1 MKTNETTV
9 RRPNSTILKSV
20 QKPGRYAGG
29 EYGQII
35 KDKTKVK
42 ARFAFC
48 FPDTYEIGMSNL
60 GVRLLYGALNQHPDI
75 WCERVYD
82 PWVDMQEQMK
92 LHNLPLVALESGDPL
107 DRFDFVAFT
116 LQYEM
121 SYTNVLN
128 MLDLAGIPLRTK
140 NRREE
145 DPLVIGGGP
154 CSFNPEPVADF
165 FDLFN
170 IGEGENMLP
179 SIVELYIRMKD
190 EGRYTRADFLH
201 EAARTIP
208 GVYVPSLYT
217 VTYNEDGT
225 VQAYTPVYDDI
236 PRTVQ
241 KQIVRDLDQVYFP
254 DRVVMPYIETV
265 HDRIMLEVYRG
276 CIRGCRFCQA
286 GMIYRPVR
294 EKTPDVLNE
303 QAKCLFDSTGYE
315 ELSLTSL
322 SISDYTQLEGLC
334 DKLLAWTDENMV
346 SLSLPSLRVDNF
358 SRELMDRIASVRSSS
373 LTFAPE
379 AGTQRLR
386 DVINKNVR
394 EEEVLRSMKVAFDA
408 GKTAVKLYFM
418 EGLPTETLDDIEG
431 IAKLAERVVD
441 SYYANPNRP
450 KGRQVTVTVSVSC
463 FIPKPFTAFQWEPQ
477 DTMEMLRE
485 KQEYLKSKITNRH
498 VRYVHHDAKV
508 SLIEVVLARG
518 DRRLSDALE
527 LGCREGFKFD
537 AWDEH
542 FDYDKWLDV
551 FRRTGIDPAFY
562 AYRRWGLDEVLP
574 WDIID
579 CGVSKEFFKRERA
592 RAYAEQTTPNCREQ
606 CSGCGANKLGGERA
620 VCPHVNPY
628 PPEKPTVLPR
638 KMIPNRQ
645 EIMAQWEKADPFL
658 TMRIKFRKVG
668 SLQYIS
674 HLDLQRTLAR
684 VLVRANIPMWYTQGF
699 NPHAKVT
706 FGLPL
711 SLGTES
717 ECEYLDLRLDRKIPP
732 EELRQ
737 RLNRELTEE
746 MAVLDAYEPTSKF
759 QDIGWA
765 SYEMELTFAGADA
778 ATAAAMQTLLTTSPL
793 YMTKKGKAG
802 EREIDIV
809 PLIRNLAVTCP
820 VPGTVRLSALL
831 SASGDAYLN
840 PEFLITAAKD
850 RLGILSGDPAEE
862 SYRILRTEV
871 FLADGVTVF
880 R

>member
-1 MKTNETTV
+1 MKTSENQIK
-9 RRPNSTILKSV
+9 RPNSTILKSV

-29 EYGQII
+29 EYGQVI
-35 KDKTKVK
+35 KDKSAVK

-60 GVRLLYGALNQHPDI
+60 GVRLLYGALNEHPDI

-92 LHNLPLVALESGDPL
+92 RHDLPLVALESGDPL
-107 DRFDFVAFT
+107 GEFDFVAFT

-128 MLDLAGIPLRTK
+128 MLELAQIPLRS
-140 NRREE
+140 RDRGE
-145 DPLVIGGGP
+145 DAPIVIGGGP

-179 SIVELYIRMKD
+179 AIVELYIRMRD
-190 EGRYTRADFLH
+190 EGSYSRAAFLR
-201 EAARTIP
+201 EAARSIP
-208 GVYVPSLYT
+208 GVYVPSLYE
-217 VTYNEDGT
+217 VSYNEDGT
-225 VQAYTPVYDDI
+225 IRAYTPLYDDV

-315 ELSLTSL
+315 EMSLTSL
-322 SISDYTQLEGLC
+322 SISDYTRLEGLC
-334 DKLLAWTDENMV
+334 DRLLEWTDDNMV

-431 IAKLAERVVD
+431 IARLAERVVE
-441 SYYANPNRP
+441 SFYENPNRP
-450 KGRQVTVTVSVSC
+450 RGKHVTVTISVSC

-508 SLIEVVLARG
+508 SLVEAVLARG
-518 DRRLSDALE
+518 DRRLCDALE
-527 LGCREGFKFD
+527 LACREGFKFD
-537 AWDEH
+537 AWDEY
-542 FDYDKWLDV
+542 FDYDRWMDV
-551 FRRTGIDPAFY
+551 FRRTGVDPAFY
-562 AYRRWGLDEVLP
+562 AHRRWGLDEVLP

-579 CGVSKEFFKRERA
+579 CGVSKDFFKRERA
-592 RAYAEQTTPNCREQ
+592 RAYEEKTTPNCREQ
-606 CSGCGANKLGGERA
+606 CSGCGANKLGGDRA

-628 PPEKPTVLPR
+628 PPEQPPVLPR
-638 KMIPNRQ
+638 KPIPDRQ
-645 EIMAQWEKADPFL
+645 QIMAQWEKADPFL
-658 TMRIKFRKVG
+658 TMRVKFCKVG

-684 VLVRANIPMWYTQGF
+684 VLVRANIPMWYTKGF

-711 SLGTES
+711 SIGTES
-717 ECEYLDLRLDRKIPP
+717 ECEYLDLRLDRRIPP
-732 EELRQ
+732 DELRR
-737 RLNRELTEE
+737 RLNHELTEE
-746 MAVLDAYEPTSKF
+746 MAVLDAYEPTTKF
-759 QDIGWA
+759 CDIGWA
-765 SYEMELTFAGADA
+765 RYEWRLHFAGADA
-778 ATAAAMQTLLTTSPL
+778 AVADAMQRLYTTAPL
-793 YMTKKGKAG
+793 SMTKKGKAG

-809 PLIRNLAVTCP
+809 PLIRDLRVTSP
-820 VPGTVRLSALL
+820 EAGTIEMTALL
-831 SASGDAYLN
+831 SADSERYLN
-840 PEFLITAAKD
+840 PEFLVTAAKEH
-850 RLGILSGDPAEE
+850 LGILSGDPAEE
-862 SYRILRTEV
+862 SYSILRTQTY
-871 FLADGVTVF
+871 LADGVTEF

>member
-1 MKTNETTV
+1 MKQSKKVTKL
-9 RRPNSTILKSV
+9 PNSTILKSV
-20 QKPGRYAGG
+20 SKPGRYAGG

-35 KDKTKVK
+35 KDKEKVK

-60 GVRLLYGALNQHPDI
+60 GVRLLYGALNRHPDV

-92 LHNLPLVALESGDPL
+92 AHDLSLVALESGDPL
-107 DRFDFVAFT
+107 DVFDFVAFT

-128 MLDLAGIPLRTK
+128 MLDLAGIPVRTCD
-140 NRREE
+140 RAE
-145 DPLVIGGGP
+145 DDPIIIGGGP

-179 SIVELYIRMKD
+179 SIVELYIRMRD
-190 EGRYTRADFLH
+190 EGRYTRAEFLH
-201 EAARTIP
+201 EAARTIQ
-208 GVYVPSLYT
+208 GVYVPSLYK
-217 VTYNEDGT
+217 VTYHEDGT
-225 VQAYTPVYDDI
+225 VEAYTPVYDDI
-236 PRTVQ
+236 PKTVT

-254 DRVVMPYIETV
+254 DKVVMPYIETV

-315 ELSLTSL
+315 EMSLSSL

-346 SLSLPSLRVDNF
+346 SMSLPSLRVDNF
-358 SRELMDRIASVRSSS
+358 SKELMDRIESVRSSS

-386 DVINKNVR
+386 DVINKNVH
-394 EEEVLRSMKVAFDA
+394 EEDVLRSMKVAFDA

-431 IAKLAERVVD
+431 IAKLAERVVE
-441 SYYANPNRP
+441 SYYENPNRP
-450 KGRQVTVTVSVSC
+450 KGKQVTVTISVSC

-477 DTMEMLRE
+477 DTMKMLAE

-498 VRYVHHDAKV
+498 VKYVHHDAKV
-508 SLIEVVLARG
+508 SLIEAVLARG

-527 LGCREGFKFD
+527 LACHEGFKFD
-537 AWDEH
+537 AWDEY
-542 FDYDKWLDV
+542 FDYDKWMDI
-551 FRRTGIDPAFY
+551 FKRTGVDPDFY
-562 AYRRWGLDEVLP
+562 AHRRWGLDEVLP

-579 CGVSKEFFKRERA
+579 CGVSKEFFRRERD
-592 RAYAEQTTPNCREQ
+592 RAYAEKTTPNCREQ
-606 CSGCGANKLGGERA
+606 CSACGANKLGGERA

-628 PPEKPTVLPR
+628 PPEEPTVLPR

-645 EIMAQWEKADPFL
+645 EIMARWTKAEMPFV
-658 TMRIKFRKVG
+658 MRIKFRKVG

-711 SLGTES
+711 SVGTES
-717 ECEYLDLRLDRKIPP
+717 ECEFLDLRLDRNIPP
-732 EELRQ
+732 SELVEH
-737 RLNRELTEE
+737 LNRELTEE
-746 MAVLDAYEPTSKF
+746 MKVLDAYIPTSKF
-759 QDIGWA
+759 SDIGWA
-765 SYEMELTFAGADA
+765 RYEMDFSFTGANA
-778 ATAAAMQTLLTTSPL
+778 ETAEKMQALFTTSPL
-793 YMTKKGKAG
+793 MMTKKGKAG
-802 EREIDIV
+802 ERDIDIV
-809 PLIRNLAVTCP
+809 PMIKNL
-820 VPGTVRLSALL
+820 TVISPCEGKIHLSAML
-831 SASGDAYLN
+831 SAGSACYLN
-840 PEFLITAAKD
+840 PEFLVTAGKEH
-850 RLGILSGDPAEE
+850 LGILSGNPAEE

-871 FLADGVTVF
+871 YLTDGVTVF